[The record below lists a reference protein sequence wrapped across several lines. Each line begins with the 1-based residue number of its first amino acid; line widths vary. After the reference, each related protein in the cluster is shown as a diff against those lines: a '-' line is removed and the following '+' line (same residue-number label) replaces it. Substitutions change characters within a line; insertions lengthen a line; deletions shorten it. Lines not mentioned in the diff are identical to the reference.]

1 MQIDRIVKE
10 KKKKFIISYYYLLVY
25 KNEKKNY
32 VFKNDKAK
40 KNGWH
45 DMNTTTL
52 LPHYYPTLK
61 RVRYNHQ
68 NAFWVIQKK

>member
-1 MQIDRIVKE
+1 MQIDRNIVTK

-25 KNEKKNY
+25 KKRKKY

-45 DMNTTTL
+45 WTL
-52 LPHYYPTLK
+52 LPQLLSH
-61 RVRYNHQ
+61 
-68 NAFWVIQKK
+68 I

>member
-1 MQIDRIVKE
+1 MQIDRNIVTK

-25 KNEKKNY
+25 KKRKKY

-45 DMNTTTL
+45 DMNPTTPTTIPL
-52 LPHYYPTLK
+52 LRKGLVY
-61 RVRYNHQ
+61 
-68 NAFWVIQKK
+68 

>member
-1 MQIDRIVKE
+1 MQIDRNIVTK

-25 KNEKKNY
+25 KKRKKY

-45 DMNTTTL
+45 DMNL
-52 LPHYYPTLK
+52 LPQLLSH
-61 RVRYNHQ
+61 
-68 NAFWVIQKK
+68 F